1 MTPFGTLSHPDRA
14 GIAAEGERLVR
25 PRTPE
30 ARSILHCDLDAF
42 YASVEQRDHPEY
54 RGRPVIVGGGPN
66 DRGVVSAA
74 SYEARRFGVRSAM
87 PLRTASRLCP
97 EGIFVPGDRERYEE
111 ASDSVMALFAE
122 RTPLV
127 QPISLD
133 EAFLD
138 VTATEH
144 LFGGAI
150 AVATLLKADVRAKLG
165 LVLSVGVA
173 SNKLCAKIGSD
184 LRKPDGLVV
193 VPHGGEAA
201 FLAPL
206 ELARLWG
213 VGPKT
218 REVLES
224 WGLRTIGD
232 LARSDPRML
241 EARLGEHGRS
251 IWERANGIDLEPV
264 EPDMAPKSI
273 GHEHTFDRDTLDQAT
288 IEGTLLRLSEGVGR
302 RSREQDLRGRTV
314 TLKLRVA
321 PFETRSRQR
330 TLVSPT
336 NDDLTIYRVGRQ
348 LLRDALGEDRAGGR
362 ASPVRLIGISL
373 SGLEAGEQLG
383 LFDHARVARLNAA
396 MDAVRS
402 RFGDDALDRA
412 SARDL
417 KERRRFSGHREKRQS

>member
-1 MTPFGTLSHPDRA
+1 MN
-14 GIAAEGERLVR
+14 AA
-25 PRTPE
+25 PE
-30 ARSILHCDLDAF
+30 ARAILHCDLDAF

-54 RGRPVIVGGGPN
+54 RGKPVIVGGGPN

-87 PLRTASRLCP
+87 PLRTAAGLCP
-97 EGIFVPGDRERYEE
+97 EGIFVPGDREAYEV
-111 ASDSVMALFAE
+111 ASDAVMALFAE

-144 LFGGAI
+144 LFGGAVAI
-150 AVATLLKADVRAKLG
+150 AKQLKVDVRTKLG

-184 LRKPDGLVV
+184 LRKPDGLVI
-193 VPHGGEAA
+193 VPRGEEAS

-218 REVLES
+218 RELLEG

-232 LARSDPRML
+232 LARADVRTL

-251 IWERANGIDLEPV
+251 IWDRAHGVDEEPV
-264 EPDMAPKSI
+264 VPDMAPKSI
-273 GHEHTFDRDTLDQAT
+273 GHEHTFDRDTLDVTA

-302 RSREQDLRGRTV
+302 RSRDQDLRGRTV

-348 LLRDALGEDRAGGR
+348 LLRDALAEDRSKGR
-362 ASPVRLIGISL
+362 TSPVRLIGISL
-373 SGLEAGEQLG
+373 SGLEIGEQLG

-396 MDAVRS
+396 LDAVRG

-412 SARDL
+412 SARDI
-417 KERRRFSGHREKRQS
+417 KERRRFSGHRERRQT